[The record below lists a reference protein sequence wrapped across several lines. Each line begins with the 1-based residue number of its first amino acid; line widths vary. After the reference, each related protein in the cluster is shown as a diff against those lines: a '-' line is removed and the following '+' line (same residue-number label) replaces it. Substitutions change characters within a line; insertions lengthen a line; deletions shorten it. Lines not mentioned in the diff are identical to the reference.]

1 MSTSSSQNR
10 VFVLDANKQPLMPCH
25 PARARELLG
34 KGKAAVYRRYPF
46 TIILKDRV
54 GGELQP
60 LRLKSDPGART
71 TGLALVASFKRG
83 PRCIWA
89 AELAHRGS
97 EIKKHMAQ
105 RRGIRRSRRHRHTR
119 YRKPRFN
126 NRTRKPGWLP
136 PSLQSRVENIT
147 SWTTRLR
154 GFAPLTALSM
164 ELVRFDTQKLQN
176 PEISGVEYQQGELM
190 GYELREYLLEK
201 WGRQCAYCKKKN
213 IPLQIEHIY
222 PRSKG
227 GSDRVSNLTLA
238 CEKCNQKKGNKDVS
252 EFLKRKPERFKSILA
267 VAKAPLTDAA
277 AVNATRCAL
286 LEALKRT
293 GLPVETGSGGRTKYN
308 RSKQGYRKEHWLDAV
323 CVGESGA
330 KVFVEQDK
338 QLLYIKAMGRGSRQM
353 CRVDQY
359 GFPRTG
365 PKGAKRVQGFQTG
378 DVVVAMVLTGKKQ
391 GRYEGR
397 VAIRATGSFNIKTKA
412 QTVQGLGYKSCRLVQ
427 RADGYFYS
435 Y

>member
-1 MSTSSSQNR
+1 MSQASSQNR

-34 KGKAAVYRRYPF
+34 LGKAAVFRRYPF
-46 TIILKDRV
+46 TIILRHRE
-54 GGELQP
+54 GGHKQP
-60 LRLKSDPGART
+60 LRLKSDPGAKT

-89 AELAHRGS
+89 AELTHRGS

-119 YRKPRFN
+119 YRQPRFN

-136 PSLQSRVENIT
+136 PSLQSRVDNIT

-222 PRSKG
+222 PKSKG
-227 GSDRVSNLTLA
+227 GSDRVSNLALA
-238 CEKCNQKKGNKDVS
+238 CEKCNQKKGNKNVS
-252 EFLKRKPERFKSILA
+252 EFLKRKPERLKSILA

-277 AVNATRCAL
+277 AVNATRFAL
-286 LEALKRT
+286 LEGLKQT

-308 RSKQGYRKEHWLDAV
+308 RSKQGYRKEHWLDAL
-323 CVGESGA
+323 CVGESGS

-338 QLLYIKAMGRGSRQM
+338 QVLHIKAMGRGSRQM

-365 PKGAKRVQGFQTG
+365 PKGAKRVKGFQTG
-378 DVVVAMVLTGKKQ
+378 DVVVAMVLTGKKK

-412 QTVQGLGYKSCRLVQ
+412 QTAQGLGYKSCRLVQ
-427 RADGYFYS
+427 QVDGYFYS